1 MKLWTE
7 VRLDVRSGK
16 LSMREACKKYKLNFR
31 TFQKILNHEEPPGYR
46 NTGKRSKPVLG
57 AFGLFRSRD

>member
-16 LSMREACKKYKLNFR
+16 LSMREACNKYKLNFR
-31 TFQKILNHEEPPGYR
+31 TIQKILNHEEPPGYR
-46 NTGKRSKPVLG
+46 GGIYTSSLEG
-57 AFGLFRSRD
+57 FR